1 MNRDF
6 RPITLLFGPNRA
18 GKTTILNA
26 WHDAREVCERH
37 NPREMTEPEEV
48 KSETMIKQHS
58 IGSSTTDVIQP
69 EMARVLAAKT
79 EAERLRIGWGMW
91 RSARRMLV
99 RIVAA
104 EDPELSPEDLQKTVA
119 RRMSHGT

>member
-1 MNRDF
+1 
-6 RPITLLFGPNRA
+6 
-18 GKTTILNA
+18 
-26 WHDAREVCERH
+26 
-37 NPREMTEPEEV
+37 
-48 KSETMIKQHS
+48 MINQHS
-58 IGSSTTDVIQP
+58 SGSSTTDVIQP

-104 EDPELSPEDLQKTVA
+104 ENPELSPEDQQQTVA

>member
-1 MNRDF
+1 
-6 RPITLLFGPNRA
+6 
-18 GKTTILNA
+18 
-26 WHDAREVCERH
+26 
-37 NPREMTEPEEV
+37 
-48 KSETMIKQHS
+48 MINQDS
-58 IGSSTTDVIQP
+58 FVDSTTDVIEP

-99 RIVAA
+99 RIVSA
-104 EDPELSPEDLQKTVA
+104 ESPELSPEELQQAVA